1 MTPMN
6 FYPPKPNSDE
16 ELGAALRH
24 CSRATLEAARRF
36 RHTRDAVHLP
46 PVLLGVLEHYA
57 GPETRPVLR
66 QPQDGL
72 RLAEDLGVD
81 SLTRIEMA
89 LLLEE
94 VLQLSLPE
102 ERLRELQT
110 LGDMRRLAENA
121 AQTGAAV

>member
-1 MTPMN
+1 MDFPQPERTPDD
-6 FYPPKPNSDE
+6 K
-16 ELGAALRH
+16 LGAALRH
-24 CSRATLEAARRF
+24 CSRTTLEAARRF
-36 RHTRDAVHLP
+36 RRTRDAVHLP

-57 GPETRPVLR
+57 GPEARPVLR
-66 QPQDGL
+66 QAHDGL
-72 RLAEDLGVD
+72 RLTEDLGLD

-121 AQTGAAV
+121 VRPGAAA